1 MKPEYST
8 TETMSEILNIPLKN
22 AVWSPSPELFWLA
35 IHHLQIEIRPKCKLR
50 VLRKQL
56 IQSSKKGK
64 MCEKESGLEKKAP
77 NPPLPAYI
85 TLGKS
90 LDLSEPH
97 SLYL

>member
-1 MKPEYST
+1 MKSEYSI

-35 IHHLQIEIRPKCKLR
+35 IHHLQMEIRPKCKFSHQKAKC
-50 VLRKQL
+50 V
-56 IQSSKKGK
+56 KKK
-64 MCEKESGLEKKAP
+64 ADSRKKAP

-90 LDLSEPH
+90 RDLSEPH

>member
-1 MKPEYST
+1 MKSEYSI

-35 IHHLQIEIRPKCKLR
+35 IHHLQMEIRPKCKLR

-56 IQSSKKGK
+56 IQSSKGK
-64 MCEKESGLEKKAP
+64 MCEKESGLKKKAP

-90 LDLSEPH
+90 RDLSEPH

>member
-1 MKPEYST
+1 MKSEYSI

-22 AVWSPSPELFWLA
+22 AVWSPLPELFWLA
-35 IHHLQIEIRPKCKLR
+35 IHHLQMEIRPKCKLR

-56 IQSSKKGK
+56 IQSSKDK
-64 MCEKESGLEKKAP
+64 MCEKESGLKKKAP

-90 LDLSEPH
+90 LDL
-97 SLYL
+97 